1 MNEEF
6 RICQL
11 ADDTTLF
18 ISNMKSVIASVTIL
32 HRFAKYSGL
41 KINLEKSTIIPI
53 GSCTNKQTNLPK
65 EIKQLC
71 VSHAVFKTLG
81 IWFSYDQKEMT
92 KLNFEKKL
100 ASIEKTLQIWSS
112 RRLSLKGKVSII
124 KTLVILKIVYA
135 LSLIFCPTKILEKLD
150 KILFSFL
157 WDNKTPKIKRETI
170 IANYCDGGL
179 KMTDVF
185 LVHESAKIRFLKRIL
200 KSDNMKWTKPTW
212 YLLNIEKHQIN
223 HKTPAYYTEQCKT
236 EFHCQVLK
244 CWQKIKCRPP
254 SSIEEIMNEY
264 IFDNKYISCNG
275 KPLDHK
281 LFKSSTILSD
291 DLRLKSLLDNNGHIQ
306 TFQQLKHKFDWKLN
320 IHMYNTLITSIPKL
334 WKQKLKG
341 SPPSMNMQSEIYISR
356 KGHLLSIAEV
366 SNQQLYLELLRNEI
380 KEPTAVNTW
389 TDLFPLLEC
398 VSWKLIFSAT
408 HHITLETY
416 LQTFQYKILN
426 RLINFNFNL
435 YKWKIKS
442 EPYCDSCV
450 IAIDTIEH
458 HLFLCPLSKK
468 FWEEMEVW
476 LNKQNN
482 MPDRIQFTI
491 CEVIFGI
498 GINQLKTSFY
508 KFLNI
513 FILFGKHYLNFCRTD
528 KKNTNFVEFLSI
540 AKSRIKYYKIILQKS
555 VANNNKVIR

>member
-1 MNEEF
+1 M
-6 RICQL
+6 
-11 ADDTTLF
+11 
-18 ISNMKSVIASVTIL
+18 
-32 HRFAKYSGL
+32 
-41 KINLEKSTIIPI
+41 
-53 GSCTNKQTNLPK
+53 QTP
-65 EIKQLC
+65 
-71 VSHAVFKTLG
+71 
-81 IWFSYDQKEMT
+81 W
-92 KLNFEKKL
+92 
-100 ASIEKTLQIWSS
+100 
-112 RRLSLKGKVSII
+112 
-124 KTLVILKIVYA
+124 
-135 LSLIFCPTKILEKLD
+135 
-150 KILFSFL
+150 
-157 WDNKTPKIKRETI
+157 
-170 IANYCDGGL
+170 
-179 KMTDVF
+179 
-185 LVHESAKIRFLKRIL
+185 
-200 KSDNMKWTKPTW
+200 
-212 YLLNIEKHQIN
+212 
-223 HKTPAYYTEQCKT
+223 
-236 EFHCQVLK
+236 
-244 CWQKIKCRPP
+244 
-254 SSIEEIMNEY
+254 SIEEIMNEY

-281 LFKSSTILSD
+281 LFKRSTILSD

-320 IHMYNTLITSIPKL
+320 IHMYNTLIASIPKL

-380 KEPTAVNTW
+380 KEPTTVNTW

-398 VSWKLIFSAT
+398 GSWKLIFSAT
-408 HHITLETY
+408 HHITQETY

-426 RLINFNFNL
+426 RLINCNFNL

-458 HLFLCPLSKK
+458 HLFLCPLFKK

-482 MPDRIQFTI
+482 MPYRIQFTI

-540 AKSRIKYYKIILQKS
+540 AKSRIKYYKIILQNF
-555 VANNNKVIR
+555 VADNDKELLDRIENINWSP